1 MTRRLPWKRSDAS
14 PSLKRT
20 QPPKQESPSVAAARS
35 PELPDA
41 PPSLPQTPF
50 KRARRERVLDP
61 KDGVRSPSTSPPPEV
76 PLERFM
82 IPGPLHDDRYRMVED
97 ELVNIARQFTTHLHR
112 AEYNRL
118 KSLAKTQNA
127 TTIREIERPVVGTPT
142 LLARQRHD
150 NARLIAKQR
159 KALRTGGRDSATDL
173 RRMPT
178 GLKGL
183 MESPR
188 KETKWISAAPA
199 GTTTTRAAA
208 GFQSNMSSP
217 SKPRASPQRASSM
230 KKRRL
235 PRMDDDTTEG
245 SDDDPATPSRK
256 STTKPARAIQ
266 TPSAAPARSTPWTKS
281 TPKATGPSS
290 MDSARPALNTHRS
303 RFTPAKAGPSRESH
317 ATKQNDEN
325 GDDDDDDP
333 FGINK
338 RRIRRQQSKEQ
349 FRTVEQRGHPNPK
362 KPTPDTIPSF
372 M

>member
-1 MTRRLPWKRSDAS
+1 MTRRLPWKTSNAS

-20 QPPKQESPSVAAARS
+20 QPHKQESPSIPAASS
-35 PELPDA
+35 PKLPDA

-50 KRARRERVLDP
+50 KKARRERVLDSG
-61 KDGVRSPSTSPPPEV
+61 DGVRSPSTSPPPEV
-76 PLERFM
+76 PVERFM

-118 KSLAKTQNA
+118 KSLAKAQNA
-127 TTIREIERPVVGTPT
+127 ATIREIERPVVGTPT

-159 KALRTGGRDSATDL
+159 KVLRTGGRDSATDL
-173 RRMPT
+173 RRVPT
-178 GLKGL
+178 GLQGL

-217 SKPRASPQRASSM
+217 SKPRASPQRASM

-245 SDDDPATPSRK
+245 SDDEPATPSRK
-256 STTKPARAIQ
+256 PMTKPARVIQ
-266 TPSAAPARSTPWTKS
+266 TPSAAPARSVPWSKS
-281 TPKATGPSS
+281 TPKATGSS
-290 MDSARPALNTHRS
+290 SRDSAGLALGAHRS

-317 ATKQNDEN
+317 TTKQNDEN
-325 GDDDDDDP
+325 GDVDDDDP